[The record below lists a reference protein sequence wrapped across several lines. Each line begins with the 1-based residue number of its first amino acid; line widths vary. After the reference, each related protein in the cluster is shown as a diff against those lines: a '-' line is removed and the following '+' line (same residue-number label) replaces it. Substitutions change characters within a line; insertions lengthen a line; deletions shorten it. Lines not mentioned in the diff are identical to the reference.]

1 MDVRRIPRGVPA
13 NGRCQAKDPAK
24 TATAIEVLTLLNDR
38 RYSTGA
44 KRRSHLLQVVHTE
57 LNRLFGSLPNI
68 GAKDSKGAYRLI
80 DFATRGN
87 LRRRWKTKPRWSL
100 TPRISRRKAA
110 TATRSCSWT
119 PS

>member
-1 MDVRRIPRGVPA
+1 MVDA
-13 NGRCQAKDPAK
+13 AKDPAK

-68 GAKDSKGAYRLI
+68 GSKDAGKGAFRLI

-87 LRRRWKTKPRWSL
+87 LRP
-100 TPRISRRKAA
+100 AA
-110 TATRSCSWT
+110 GKRNHARH
-119 PS
+119 